1 MLTRLITNL
10 YVWIIEISLW
20 LALLVAFVAG
30 YRYTVPLL
38 EAAGWILENET
49 GWQIYGALFSA
60 VSTFLALSVV
70 TGPIL
75 LLVDIR
81 NLLRG
86 FKDKNGGSGGIAR
99 PVEPREP
106 TL

>member
-10 YVWIIEISLW
+10 YVWIVEISLW
-20 LALLVAFVAG
+20 LMLLMACVAG
-30 YRYTVPLL
+30 YHYTVPLI
-38 EAAGWILENET
+38 EAAGWTLENET
-49 GWQIYGALFSA
+49 GWKIYGAIL
-60 VSTFLALSVV
+60 STIVMFLALSVV

-75 LLVDIR
+75 LLIDIR

-86 FKDKNGGSGGIAR
+86 HKPKNAGDSGIVR
-99 PVEPREP
+99 SVEPKEP

>member
-1 MLTRLITNL
+1 MLTRLIANL

-20 LALLVAFVAG
+20 FMLLAACAAG
-30 YRYTVPLL
+30 YHYTVSVL
-38 EAAGWILENET
+38 EAAGWILDNKT
-49 GWQIYGALFSA
+49 GWKVYGALFST

-75 LLVDIR
+75 ILVDIR
-81 NLLRG
+81 NLLIG
-86 FKDKNGGSGGIAR
+86 QKPKNGNGNGVLRS
-99 PVEPREP
+99 VEPTEP

>member
-1 MLTRLITNL
+1 MLTRLIANL

-20 LALLVAFVAG
+20 LMLLIACVAG
-30 YRYTVPLL
+30 YHFTVPIL
-38 EAAGWILENET
+38 EAAGWVLENKT
-49 GWQIYGALFSA
+49 GWKIYGALFSVVA
-60 VSTFLALSVV
+60 TFLVLSVV

-75 LLVDIR
+75 LLADIR

-86 FKDKNGGSGGIAR
+86 QKLKNGGDGGKVR
-99 PVEPREP
+99 PVEPKEP

>member
-1 MLTRLITNL
+1 MLTRLIANL

-20 LALLVAFVAG
+20 FMLLMACVAG
-30 YRYTVPLL
+30 YHYTVPIL
-38 EAAGWILENET
+38 EAAGWILENKT
-49 GWQIYGALFSA
+49 GWKIYGTLFSA
-60 VSTFLALSVV
+60 VATFLALSVV

-86 FKDKNGGSGGIAR
+86 HKPKNAGDGGMVR
-99 PVEPREP
+99 PVEPKEP